1 MGTRSSHVKSIES
14 HVSCLGTPRK
24 SVKILQTL
32 HVIFIIK
39 VMMFCEAFV
48 KIQFKLIFTYQ
59 VVKSFL
65 YQSIIFYIQAEQYAL
80 SDIRKHKLCL

>member
-14 HVSCLGTPRK
+14 HVSCLGTPTK

-39 VMMFCEAFV
+39 VMMFCETFV
-48 KIQFKLIFTYQ
+48 KIQFKSIFT
-59 VVKSFL
+59 
-65 YQSIIFYIQAEQYAL
+65 I
-80 SDIRKHKLCL
+80 KL